1 MDNEIESLWLSLGI
15 KPDDSS
21 VSDAVDKI
29 IKAVQSKLK
38 SSIYGGKNGVI
49 TLPATIEGKFKN
61 GREIDKSITDAYA
74 AIYEKAKQ
82 MADESVSLTLK
93 DIKDFK
99 AQIDKFG
106 KQTAKYRNN
115 DVIANAN
122 NNLRQTVTTYQ
133 NYINELKGEVAK
145 TKKTQVKQTQKVKA
159 KQKAKTQQKG
169 ETAYDDY
176 LKKQEQYSKRAEGAG
191 KRKELFNELDEVRKE
206 KSQYPPHI
214 IRGVA
219 TKKTLQ
225 ETEYSGSYPSSFA
238 RQMAKSRREARKR
251 ELASLR
257 IEKNKEK
264 AEQHVKDLEEGK
276 VKYKTKRQVIDK
288 KPNGQWDVRY
298 EDAEVYNKKPK
309 QYTNEEKNE
318 LKRDVATNE
327 LAKILGGLEHRR
339 KDASVQLFK
348 NYMSGAFAFN
358 TAAGKNDWDAI
369 RESLEKTLNRYRG
382 DKGTLGITDGTEKG
396 VSEGHE
402 EAVAAIKEMLDY
414 MDEIIKQSEKQG
426 KISVENARV
435 LKELAKI
442 DPKAANKYA
451 DELLG
456 VGRQNTNSSNTVEP
470 NSQLAK
476 DIATMTS
483 ATEETHRAINQTNKL
498 TTTQTTYDK
507 IENASERVADT
518 AQETEQKAT
527 TDANRE
533 EAKEITA
540 DAQTGFNTDNNAK
553 ELLSAQSDLKGI
565 IGKEIKDTL
574 TGILSALSELKS
586 LDGLNP
592 ATKLQADSSMQPCCD
607 ALTKLVE
614 IAQHIDVTT
623 GNVLQGLISMGAKLP
638 TNLPAL
644 VKGETVKDKPIEKE
658 PIVDKTDYEKLHNEK
673 LNREIERERNTA
685 FVTGAVDKYR
695 SERAEKL
702 KKIEAANKL
711 KEIQNSVKNSLEI
724 PGAVDIGANAEKMST
739 MSREQLKKIRAKRVT
754 TFGLVDVDQ
763 NPTATGDLS
772 RVQRVKATYGWGKN
786 QANPFKDLK
795 LSEGIEIDTK
805 AITEALQNALQDNMF
820 NAQTGGWF
828 KNLIGPSTLYLG
840 QDSLEKSRAEAD
852 AVNTIMAK
860 MRDAAIDIL
869 QKIQNTQLDLQ
880 GMKESGKAVF
890 KEDGTLD
897 TEASD
902 KSAITL
908 FANLEEQKLALK
920 GVLADVDM
928 VDEVVENTGGNLT
941 KILQQ
946 LGFAAP
952 ELANC
957 NKIIKNI
964 NAGLDKNGK
973 VLKFQTRT
981 AEILN
986 YSFQLMGRYIGQMIK
1001 SWMAMLNP
1009 LSLIKRAFQDF
1020 TSYDTKW
1027 QRTMNVIKYNL
1038 RAIIRPAM
1046 QWIAQQIVNMI
1057 GLANALVK
1065 GIGKAL
1071 GKKWDLFDKSAA
1083 NTEKMRENL
1092 EQAANITAGFDELHD
1107 VGTDDSGANDLM
1119 GDIYTPQWKSL
1130 NDIFEKIGE
1139 TLGNISK
1146 IVTKLNF
1153 WQWLA
1158 IAGAALLG
1166 FKILKWLISIFGK
1179 GKNPLEGIANGL
1191 SVLEK
1196 AVGWALLIWAFTG
1209 FTKAL
1214 KDFIETVGKMKPRE
1228 VWQAFSVLA
1237 ASFTLLVAA
1246 MGTLMKMTDK
1256 FKTTT
1261 GKLFGLSALVGVFD
1275 LFVKALIPFIECI
1288 KDLGDEKIE
1297 VIAASITTLA
1307 AAFLELIGGVAGVEG
1322 ITKLVDLDWKKLMGL
1337 SAVVGAL
1344 DLFVKAIVP
1353 FIAAVSNIDGNKWDT
1368 IIPMIVGL
1376 GGAFISLAAGVGAV
1390 SKTFTA
1396 MDWKAIGQLYVVAGV
1411 FEIFVGVLVL
1421 FVNAIKGIQFETLAG
1436 GALLI
1441 AAAFL
1446 SLAGAIRLITPALKM
1461 LDWTSIFQFAAVMAV
1476 FAGIIWVLKE
1486 FVQSLQDL
1494 SSDQILSGLKLLAGG
1509 LAAITVAISVLAV
1522 VFTGVVTTGIGA
1534 AAIALLALVLGA
1546 VSLVIASIANLVRA
1560 LGESG
1565 EGIKQICEGI
1575 AEVIQAI
1582 GNVIIG
1588 IVDVVIG
1595 KVAELAIAI
1604 AHEIGETIRTIIE
1617 TVGKVITDII
1627 NSLINAVPTLL
1638 NAILNFCN
1646 SIGPA
1651 IENSANAIMRTITNV
1666 VNFTVSA
1673 IEYLVNLVVDGVN
1686 QIISAINS
1694 VSQYVGINIPKVP
1707 EVSIRRFVPKYETG
1721 TNYVP
1726 NDGLAYLHQGEAVV
1740 PKKYNQ
1746 PYQQPGLSSEEREYM
1761 NQMMKT
1767 MSTLNATISQGI
1779 PVKGEFKQRGN
1790 DLVAVVE
1797 KVKNRNGN
1805 QPLNNA
1811 VFAR

>member
-1 MDNEIESLWLSLGI
+1 MDDNEIESLWLSLGI

-21 VSDAVDKI
+21 ASDAVDKI

-106 KQTAKYRNN
+106 KQTAKYRSN

-122 NNLRQTVTTYQ
+122 NNLRQTVATYQ

-159 KQKAKTQQKG
+159 KQKAKTKKSSYNNLDISDEEIESDIQNERKRRLSGIKQVEPKG
-169 ETAYDDY
+169 YKHY
-176 LKKQEQYSKRAEGAG
+176 VGFEG
-191 KRKELFNELDEVRKE
+191 
-206 KSQYPPHI
+206 
-214 IRGVA
+214 GVA
-219 TKKTLQ
+219 TEDTLKA
-225 ETEYSGSYPSSFA
+225 SDRGGPYPSNYA
-238 RQMAKSRREARKR
+238 RQMRLS
-251 ELASLR
+251 ELAAVKWMKESLKTYKSEN
-257 IEKNKEK
+257 IADDYAKALQNGDNKNNISDEEK
-264 AEQHVKDLEEGK
+264 ADEMSKLSSTKLAEILKGLEK
-276 VKYKTKRQVIDK
+276 VKADASIDK
-288 KPNGQWDVRY
+288 FDKYLDATLQFGKNGKGGYDAILLALNKTFNRY
-298 EDAEVYNKKPK
+298 
-309 QYTNEEKNE
+309 
-318 LKRDVATNE
+318 
-327 LAKILGGLEHRR
+327 
-339 KDASVQLFK
+339 
-348 NYMSGAFAFN
+348 FN
-358 TAAGKNDWDAI
+358 TN
-369 RESLEKTLNRYRG
+369 
-382 DKGTLGITDGTEKG
+382 GTIGITDGGETG
-396 VSEGHE
+396 VGEGHQQAQKAIAGMIKLFKEKLDTGFADKVVEAGDKLVNVSAE
-402 EAVAAIKEMLDY
+402 EIRQL
-414 MDEIIKQSEKQG
+414 
-426 KISVENARV
+426 KI
-435 LKELAKI
+435 LAKI
-442 DPKAANKYA
+442 DPREANK
-451 DELLG
+451 ELDRILNG
-456 VGRQNTNSSNTVEP
+456 TNVSSTKKDSNSILNQEVNRLAQESKNTTDAV
-470 NSQLAK
+470 
-476 DIATMTS
+476 
-483 ATEETHRAINQTNKL
+483 NQTNKL
-498 TTTQTTYDK
+498 TATQTSYDK
-507 IENASERVADT
+507 IENASERVADAT
-518 AQETEQKAT
+518 QETEQKAT
-527 TDANRE
+527 TAANKEEKDA
-533 EAKEITA
+533 ISD
-540 DAQTGFNTDNNAK
+540 DARTGFNTDNNAK

-565 IGKEIKDTL
+565 IGKEIKDIL

-973 VLKFQTRT
+973 ALKFQTRT

-1020 TSYDTKW
+1020 ASYDTKW

-1057 GLANALVK
+1057 GLANALIK

-1179 GKNPLEGIANGL
+1179 GKNPLEGVAKGL
-1191 SVLEK
+1191 SFLEK

-1214 KDFIETVGKMKPRE
+1214 TAFVECMKTANWETIAKSLTMLGG
-1228 VWQAFSVLA
+1228 AFVI
-1237 ASFTLLVAA
+1237 LVAA
-1246 MGTLMKMTDK
+1246 MGSVIKISNK
-1256 FKTTT
+1256 FGTTT
-1261 GKLFGLSALVGVFD
+1261 GQLFGLSALVGVFD

-1651 IENSANAIMRTITNV
+1651 IENSANAIMETITNV

>member
-21 VSDAVDKI
+21 ASDAVDKI

-49 TLPATIEGKFKN
+49 TLPATIEGKFKD

-106 KQTAKYRNN
+106 KQTAKYRSN

-122 NNLRQTVTTYQ
+122 NNLRQTVATYQ

-159 KQKAKTQQKG
+159 QQKAKTQQKG

-176 LKKQEQYSKRAEGAG
+176 LNKQEQYSKRAEGAG

-206 KSQYPPHI
+206 KSQYPQHI

-219 TKKTLQ
+219 TDKTLKA
-225 ETEYSGSYPSSFA
+225 SDRGGPYPSNYA
-238 RQMAKSRREARKR
+238 RQMRLS
-251 ELASLR
+251 ELAAVKWMKKSLKTYKSEN
-257 IEKNKEK
+257 IADDYAKALQNGDNKNNISDEEK
-264 AEQHVKDLEEGK
+264 ADEMSKLSSTKLAEILKGLEK
-276 VKYKTKRQVIDK
+276 VKADASIDK
-288 KPNGQWDVRY
+288 FDKYLDATLQFGKNGKGGYDAILLALNKTFNRY
-298 EDAEVYNKKPK
+298 
-309 QYTNEEKNE
+309 
-318 LKRDVATNE
+318 
-327 LAKILGGLEHRR
+327 
-339 KDASVQLFK
+339 
-348 NYMSGAFAFN
+348 FN
-358 TAAGKNDWDAI
+358 TN
-369 RESLEKTLNRYRG
+369 
-382 DKGTLGITDGTEKG
+382 GTIGITDGGETG
-396 VSEGHE
+396 VGEGHQQAQKAIAGMIKLFKEKLDTGFADKVVEAGDKLVNVSAE
-402 EAVAAIKEMLDY
+402 EIR
-414 MDEIIKQSEKQG
+414 Q
-426 KISVENARV
+426 
-435 LKELAKI
+435 LKTLAKI
-442 DPKAANKYA
+442 DPREANK
-451 DELLG
+451 ELDRILNG
-456 VGRQNTNSSNTVEP
+456 TNVSSTKKDSNSILDQEVNRLAQESKNTTDAV
-470 NSQLAK
+470 
-476 DIATMTS
+476 
-483 ATEETHRAINQTNKL
+483 NQTNKL
-498 TTTQTTYDK
+498 TATQTSYDK

-527 TDANRE
+527 TDANKE
-533 EAKEITA
+533 EKKAISD
-540 DAQTGFNTDNNAK
+540 DARTGFNADNNAK

-644 VKGETVKDKPIEKE
+644 VKGETVKDQPIEKE
-658 PIVDKTDYEKLHNEK
+658 PIVDKTNYEKLHNEK

-711 KEIQNSVKNSLEI
+711 KEVQNSVKNALEI

-754 TFGLVDVDQ
+754 TFGLLDVDQ

-795 LSEGIEIDTK
+795 LSKGIEIDTK

-828 KNLIGPSTLYLG
+828 KNLIGPPTLYLG
-840 QDSLEKSRAEAD
+840 QESLEKSRSKAD
-852 AVNTIMAK
+852 AVNAIIVK

-1179 GKNPLEGIANGL
+1179 GKNPLEGVAKGL
-1191 SVLEK
+1191 SFLEK

-1214 KDFIETVGKMKPRE
+1214 TAFIECMKTANWE
-1228 VWQAFSVLA
+1228 TIAKSLTMLGGAFVI
-1237 ASFTLLVAA
+1237 LVAA
-1246 MGTLMKMTDK
+1246 MGSVIKISNK
-1256 FKTTT
+1256 FGTTT
-1261 GKLFGLSALVGVFD
+1261 GQLFGLSALVGVFD

-1476 FAGIIWVLKE
+1476 FAGIIWVLKD

-1494 SSDQILSGLKLLAGG
+1494 SSDQILSGLKLLAGA
-1509 LAAITVAISVLAV
+1509 LATITVAISVLAV

-1546 VSLVIASIANLVRA
+1546 VALVIASIANLVRA

>member
-21 VSDAVDKI
+21 ASDAVDKI

-49 TLPATIEGKFKN
+49 TLPATIEGKFKD

-122 NNLRQTVTTYQ
+122 NNLRQTVATYQ

-159 KQKAKTQQKG
+159 KQKAKTKKSSYNNLDISDEEIESDIQNERKRRLSGIKQVEPKG
-169 ETAYDDY
+169 YKHY
-176 LKKQEQYSKRAEGAG
+176 VGFEG
-191 KRKELFNELDEVRKE
+191 
-206 KSQYPPHI
+206 
-214 IRGVA
+214 GVA
-219 TKKTLQ
+219 TEDTLKA
-225 ETEYSGSYPSSFA
+225 SDRGGPYPSNYA
-238 RQMAKSRREARKR
+238 RQMRLS
-251 ELASLR
+251 ELAAVKWMKKSLKTYKSEN
-257 IEKNKEK
+257 IADDYAKALQNGDNKNNISDEEK
-264 AEQHVKDLEEGK
+264 ADEMSKLSSTKLAEILKGLEK
-276 VKYKTKRQVIDK
+276 VKADASIDK
-288 KPNGQWDVRY
+288 FDKYLDATLQFGKNGKGGYDAILLALNKTFNRY
-298 EDAEVYNKKPK
+298 
-309 QYTNEEKNE
+309 
-318 LKRDVATNE
+318 
-327 LAKILGGLEHRR
+327 
-339 KDASVQLFK
+339 
-348 NYMSGAFAFN
+348 FN
-358 TAAGKNDWDAI
+358 TN
-369 RESLEKTLNRYRG
+369 
-382 DKGTLGITDGTEKG
+382 GTIGITDGGETG
-396 VSEGHE
+396 VGEGHQQAQKAIAGMIKVFKEKLDTGFADKVVEVGDKLVNVSAE
-402 EAVAAIKEMLDY
+402 EIRQL
-414 MDEIIKQSEKQG
+414 
-426 KISVENARV
+426 KI
-435 LKELAKI
+435 LAKI
-442 DPKAANKYA
+442 DPRAASKEVDRILNGTNVSSTKQGSGSKL
-451 DELLG
+451 DQEVDRL
-456 VGRQNTNSSNTVEP
+456 VQESKNTT
-470 NSQLAK
+470 
-476 DIATMTS
+476 D
-483 ATEETHRAINQTNKL
+483 AINQTNKL

-540 DAQTGFNTDNNAK
+540 DAQTGFNADNNAK

-574 TGILSALSELKS
+574 TGILSTLSELKS

-592 ATKLQADSSMQPCCD
+592 ATKLQADSAMQPCCD

-623 GNVLQGLISMGAKLP
+623 GDVLQGLISMGAKLP

-644 VKGETVKDKPIEKE
+644 AKGETVKDKPIEKE
-658 PIVDKTDYEKLHNEK
+658 PIVDKTNYEKLHNER

-724 PGAVDIGANAEKMST
+724 PGAVDIGANAKKMST

-754 TFGLVDVDQ
+754 TFGLADVDQ

-897 TEASD
+897 TDASD

-920 GVLADVDM
+920 GVLADVGM
-928 VDEVVENTGGNLT
+928 VEEVVKNTGGDLT

-957 NKIIKNI
+957 NKIVKNL

-973 VLKFQTRT
+973 ALKFQTRT

-986 YSFQLMGRYIGQMIK
+986 YSFQLMGRYVGQIIK
-1001 SWMAMLNP
+1001 SWMTMLNP

-1027 QRTMNVIKYNL
+1027 QRTMSVIKYNL

-1179 GKNPLEGIANGL
+1179 GKNPLEGVANGL
-1191 SVLEK
+1191 SFLEK

-1246 MGTLMKMTDK
+1246 MGTLMKITDK

-1411 FEIFVGVLVL
+1411 FEVFVGVLVL
-1421 FVNAIKGIQFETLAG
+1421 FVNAIKGVQFETLAG

-1476 FAGIIWVLKE
+1476 FAGIIWVLKD

>member
-21 VSDAVDKI
+21 ASDAVDKI

-49 TLPATIEGKFKN
+49 TLPATIEGKFKD

-122 NNLRQTVTTYQ
+122 NNLRQTVATYQ

-176 LKKQEQYSKRAEGAG
+176 LNKQEQYSKRAEGAG

-206 KSQYPPHI
+206 KSQYSQHI

-219 TKKTLQ
+219 TDKTLKA
-225 ETEYSGSYPSSFA
+225 SDRGGPYPSNYA
-238 RQMAKSRREARKR
+238 RQMRLS
-251 ELASLR
+251 ELAAVKWMKKSLKTYKSEN
-257 IEKNKEK
+257 IADDYAKALQNGDNKNNISDEEK
-264 AEQHVKDLEEGK
+264 ADEMSKLSSTKLAEILKGLEK
-276 VKYKTKRQVIDK
+276 VKADASIDK
-288 KPNGQWDVRY
+288 FDKYLDATLQFGKNGKGGYDAILLALNKTFNRY
-298 EDAEVYNKKPK
+298 
-309 QYTNEEKNE
+309 
-318 LKRDVATNE
+318 
-327 LAKILGGLEHRR
+327 
-339 KDASVQLFK
+339 
-348 NYMSGAFAFN
+348 FN
-358 TAAGKNDWDAI
+358 TN
-369 RESLEKTLNRYRG
+369 
-382 DKGTLGITDGTEKG
+382 GTIGITDGGETG
-396 VSEGHE
+396 VGEGHQQAQKAIAGMIKLFKEKLDTGFADKVVEVGDKLVNVSAE
-402 EAVAAIKEMLDY
+402 EIRQL
-414 MDEIIKQSEKQG
+414 
-426 KISVENARV
+426 KI
-435 LKELAKI
+435 LAKI
-442 DPKAANKYA
+442 DPREANK
-451 DELLG
+451 ELDRILNG
-456 VGRQNTNSSNTVEP
+456 TNVSSTKKDSNSILNQEVNRLAQESKNTTDAV
-470 NSQLAK
+470 
-476 DIATMTS
+476 
-483 ATEETHRAINQTNKL
+483 NQTNKL
-498 TTTQTTYDK
+498 TATQTSYDK
-507 IENASERVADT
+507 IENASERVADAT
-518 AQETEQKAT
+518 QETEQKAT
-527 TDANRE
+527 TAANKEEKDA
-533 EAKEITA
+533 ISD
-540 DAQTGFNTDNNAK
+540 DARTGFNADNNAK

-644 VKGETVKDKPIEKE
+644 VKGETVKDKPIEKK

-973 VLKFQTRT
+973 ALKFQTRT

-1009 LSLIKRAFQDF
+1009 LSLITRAFQDF

-1057 GLANALVK
+1057 GLANALIK

-1179 GKNPLEGIANGL
+1179 GKNPLEGVANGL
-1191 SVLEK
+1191 SFLEK

-1214 KDFIETVGKMKPRE
+1214 TAFVECMKTANWETIAKSLTMLGG
-1228 VWQAFSVLA
+1228 AFVI
-1237 ASFTLLVAA
+1237 LVAA
-1246 MGTLMKMTDK
+1246 MGAVIKISNK
-1256 FKTTT
+1256 FGTTT
-1261 GKLFGLSALVGVFD
+1261 GQLFGLSALVGVFD

-1353 FIAAVSNIDGNKWDT
+1353 FIEAVNDIDGNKWDT

-1411 FEIFVGVLVL
+1411 FEVFVGVLVL
-1421 FVNAIKGIQFETLAG
+1421 FVNAIKGVQFETLAG

-1476 FAGIIWVLKE
+1476 FAGIIWVLKD

-1494 SSDQILSGLKLLAGG
+1494 SSDQILSGLKLLAGA
-1509 LAAITVAISVLAV
+1509 LATITVAISVLAV

-1546 VSLVIASIANLVRA
+1546 VALVIASIANLVRA

-1651 IENSANAIMRTITNV
+1651 IENSANAIMETITNV

>member
-21 VSDAVDKI
+21 ASDAVDKI
-29 IKAVQSKLK
+29 VKAVQSKLK

-49 TLPATIEGKFKN
+49 TLPATIEGKFKD

-106 KQTAKYRNN
+106 KQTAKYRSN

-122 NNLRQTVTTYQ
+122 NNLRQTVATYQ

-159 KQKAKTQQKG
+159 KQKAKTKKSSYNNLDISDEEIESDIQNERKRRLSGIKQVEPKG
-169 ETAYDDY
+169 YKHY
-176 LKKQEQYSKRAEGAG
+176 VGFEG
-191 KRKELFNELDEVRKE
+191 
-206 KSQYPPHI
+206 
-214 IRGVA
+214 GVA
-219 TKKTLQ
+219 TEDTLKA
-225 ETEYSGSYPSSFA
+225 SDRGGPYPSNYA
-238 RQMAKSRREARKR
+238 RQMRLS
-251 ELASLR
+251 ELAAVKWMKESLKTYKSEN
-257 IEKNKEK
+257 IADDYAKALQNGDNKNNISDEEK
-264 AEQHVKDLEEGK
+264 ADEMSKLSSTKLAEILKGLEK
-276 VKYKTKRQVIDK
+276 VKADASIDK
-288 KPNGQWDVRY
+288 FDKYLDATLQFGKNGKGGYDAILLALNKTFNRY
-298 EDAEVYNKKPK
+298 
-309 QYTNEEKNE
+309 
-318 LKRDVATNE
+318 
-327 LAKILGGLEHRR
+327 
-339 KDASVQLFK
+339 
-348 NYMSGAFAFN
+348 FN
-358 TAAGKNDWDAI
+358 TN
-369 RESLEKTLNRYRG
+369 
-382 DKGTLGITDGTEKG
+382 GTIGITDGGETG
-396 VSEGHE
+396 VGEGHQQAQKAIAGMIKLFKEKLDTGFADKVVEAGDKLVNVSAE
-402 EAVAAIKEMLDY
+402 EIR
-414 MDEIIKQSEKQG
+414 Q
-426 KISVENARV
+426 
-435 LKELAKI
+435 LKTLAKI
-442 DPKAANKYA
+442 DPREANK
-451 DELLG
+451 ELDRILNG
-456 VGRQNTNSSNTVEP
+456 TNVSSTKKDSNSILDQEVNRLVQESKNTTDAV
-470 NSQLAK
+470 
-476 DIATMTS
+476 
-483 ATEETHRAINQTNKL
+483 NQTNKL
-498 TTTQTTYDK
+498 TATQTSYDK

-518 AQETEQKAT
+518 TQETEQKAT
-527 TDANRE
+527 TAANKEEKDA
-533 EAKEITA
+533 ISD
-540 DAQTGFNTDNNAK
+540 DARTGFNTDNNAK
-553 ELLSAQSDLKGI
+553 ELLSAQSELKGI
-565 IGKEIKDTL
+565 IGKEIKDIL

-828 KNLIGPSTLYLG
+828 KNLIGPPTLYLG
-840 QDSLEKSRAEAD
+840 QDSLEKSRSKAD
-852 AVNTIMAK
+852 AVNAIIVK

-1057 GLANALVK
+1057 GLVNALIK

-1179 GKNPLEGIANGL
+1179 GKNPLEGVAKGL
-1191 SVLEK
+1191 SFLAK

-1214 KDFIETVGKMKPRE
+1214 TAFIECMKTANWE
-1228 VWQAFSVLA
+1228 TIAKSLTMLGGAFVI
-1237 ASFTLLVAA
+1237 LVAA
-1246 MGTLMKMTDK
+1246 MGSVIKISNK
-1256 FKTTT
+1256 FGTTT
-1261 GKLFGLSALVGVFD
+1261 GQLFGLSALVGVFD

-1322 ITKLVDLDWKKLMGL
+1322 ITKLVDLDWKKLAGL

-1353 FIAAVSNIDGNKWDT
+1353 FIEAVNDIDGNKWDT

-1476 FAGIIWVLKE
+1476 FAGIIWVLKD

-1494 SSDQILSGLKLLAGG
+1494 SSDQILSGLKLLAGA
-1509 LAAITVAISVLAV
+1509 LATITVAISVLAV

-1546 VSLVIASIANLVRA
+1546 VALVIASIANLVRA

-1651 IENSANAIMRTITNV
+1651 IENSANAIMETITNV

>member
-21 VSDAVDKI
+21 ASDAVDKI

-106 KQTAKYRNN
+106 KQTAKYRSN

-122 NNLRQTVTTYQ
+122 NNLRQTVATYQ

-159 KQKAKTQQKG
+159 KQKAKTKKSSYNNLDISDEEIESDIQNERKRRLSGIKQVEPKG
-169 ETAYDDY
+169 YKHY
-176 LKKQEQYSKRAEGAG
+176 VGFEG
-191 KRKELFNELDEVRKE
+191 
-206 KSQYPPHI
+206 
-214 IRGVA
+214 GVA
-219 TKKTLQ
+219 TEDTLKA
-225 ETEYSGSYPSSFA
+225 SDRGGPYPSNYA
-238 RQMAKSRREARKR
+238 RQMRLS
-251 ELASLR
+251 ELAAVKWMKESLKTYKSEN
-257 IEKNKEK
+257 IADDYAKALQNGDNKNNISDEEK
-264 AEQHVKDLEEGK
+264 ADEMSKLSSTKLAEILKGLEK
-276 VKYKTKRQVIDK
+276 VKADASIDK
-288 KPNGQWDVRY
+288 FDKYLDATLQFGKNGKGGYDAILLALNKTFNRY
-298 EDAEVYNKKPK
+298 
-309 QYTNEEKNE
+309 
-318 LKRDVATNE
+318 
-327 LAKILGGLEHRR
+327 
-339 KDASVQLFK
+339 
-348 NYMSGAFAFN
+348 FN
-358 TAAGKNDWDAI
+358 TN
-369 RESLEKTLNRYRG
+369 
-382 DKGTLGITDGTEKG
+382 GTIGITDGGETG
-396 VSEGHE
+396 VGEGHQQAQKAIAGMIKLFKEKLDTGFADKVVEAGDKLVNVSAE
-402 EAVAAIKEMLDY
+402 EIRQL
-414 MDEIIKQSEKQG
+414 
-426 KISVENARV
+426 KI
-435 LKELAKI
+435 LAKI
-442 DPKAANKYA
+442 DPREANK
-451 DELLG
+451 ELDRILNG
-456 VGRQNTNSSNTVEP
+456 TNVSSTKKDSNSILNQEVNRLAQESKNTTDAV
-470 NSQLAK
+470 
-476 DIATMTS
+476 
-483 ATEETHRAINQTNKL
+483 NQTNKL
-498 TTTQTTYDK
+498 TATQTSYDK
-507 IENASERVADT
+507 IENASERVADAT
-518 AQETEQKAT
+518 QETEQKAT
-527 TDANRE
+527 TAANKEEKDA
-533 EAKEITA
+533 ISD
-540 DAQTGFNTDNNAK
+540 DARTGFNADNNAK

-973 VLKFQTRT
+973 ALKFQTRT

-1020 TSYDTKW
+1020 ASYDTKW

-1057 GLANALVK
+1057 GLANALIK

-1179 GKNPLEGIANGL
+1179 GKNPLEGVAKGL
-1191 SVLEK
+1191 SFLEK

-1214 KDFIETVGKMKPRE
+1214 TAFVECMKTANWETIAKSLTMLGG
-1228 VWQAFSVLA
+1228 AFVI
-1237 ASFTLLVAA
+1237 LVAA
-1246 MGTLMKMTDK
+1246 MGSVIKISNK
-1256 FKTTT
+1256 FGTTT
-1261 GKLFGLSALVGVFD
+1261 GQLFGLSALVGVFD

-1322 ITKLVDLDWKKLMGL
+1322 ITKLVDLDWKKLAGL

-1353 FIAAVSNIDGNKWDT
+1353 FIEAVNDIDGNKWDT
-1368 IIPMIVGL
+1368 IIPMIAGL
-1376 GGAFISLAAGVGAV
+1376 GGAFISLAAGVGTI
-1390 SKTFTA
+1390 SKVFTA

-1651 IENSANAIMRTITNV
+1651 IENSANAIMETITNV

>member
-21 VSDAVDKI
+21 ASDAVDKI

-49 TLPATIEGKFKN
+49 TLPATIEGKFKD

-122 NNLRQTVTTYQ
+122 NNLRQTVATYQ

-159 KQKAKTQQKG
+159 KQKAKTKKSSYNNLDISDEEIESDIQNERKRRLSGIKQVEPKG
-169 ETAYDDY
+169 YKHY
-176 LKKQEQYSKRAEGAG
+176 VGFEG
-191 KRKELFNELDEVRKE
+191 
-206 KSQYPPHI
+206 
-214 IRGVA
+214 GVA
-219 TKKTLQ
+219 TEDTLKA
-225 ETEYSGSYPSSFA
+225 SDRGGPYPSNYA
-238 RQMAKSRREARKR
+238 RQMRLS
-251 ELASLR
+251 ELAAVKWMKESLKTYKSEN
-257 IEKNKEK
+257 IADDYAKALQNGDNKNNISDEEK
-264 AEQHVKDLEEGK
+264 ADEMSKLSSTKLAEILKGLEK
-276 VKYKTKRQVIDK
+276 VKADASIDK
-288 KPNGQWDVRY
+288 FDKYLDATLQFGKNGKGGYDAILLALNKTFNRY
-298 EDAEVYNKKPK
+298 
-309 QYTNEEKNE
+309 
-318 LKRDVATNE
+318 
-327 LAKILGGLEHRR
+327 
-339 KDASVQLFK
+339 
-348 NYMSGAFAFN
+348 FN
-358 TAAGKNDWDAI
+358 TN
-369 RESLEKTLNRYRG
+369 
-382 DKGTLGITDGTEKG
+382 GTIGITDGGETG
-396 VSEGHE
+396 VGEGHQQAQKAIAGMIKLFKEKLDTGFADKVVEAGDKLVNVSAE
-402 EAVAAIKEMLDY
+402 EIR
-414 MDEIIKQSEKQG
+414 Q
-426 KISVENARV
+426 
-435 LKELAKI
+435 LKTLAKI
-442 DPKAANKYA
+442 DPREANK
-451 DELLG
+451 ELNRILNG
-456 VGRQNTNSSNTVEP
+456 TNVSSTKKDSNSILDQEVNRLVQESKNTT
-470 NSQLAK
+470 
-476 DIATMTS
+476 D
-483 ATEETHRAINQTNKL
+483 AINQTNKL

-518 AQETEQKAT
+518 TQETEQKAT

-540 DAQTGFNTDNNAK
+540 DAQTGFNADNNAK

-973 VLKFQTRT
+973 ALKFQTRT

-1020 TSYDTKW
+1020 ASYDTKW

-1057 GLANALVK
+1057 GLANALIK

-1179 GKNPLEGIANGL
+1179 GKNPLEGVAKGL
-1191 SVLEK
+1191 SFLEK

-1214 KDFIETVGKMKPRE
+1214 TAFIECMKTANWE
-1228 VWQAFSVLA
+1228 TIAKSLTMLGGAFVI
-1237 ASFTLLVAA
+1237 LVAA
-1246 MGTLMKMTDK
+1246 MGSVIKISNK
-1256 FKTTT
+1256 FGTTT
-1261 GKLFGLSALVGVFD
+1261 GQLFGLSALVGVFD

-1476 FAGIIWVLKE
+1476 FAGIIWVLKD

-1494 SSDQILSGLKLLAGG
+1494 SSDQILSGLKLLAGA
-1509 LAAITVAISVLAV
+1509 LATITVAISVLAV

-1546 VSLVIASIANLVRA
+1546 VALVIASIANLVRA

>member
-21 VSDAVDKI
+21 ASDAVDKI
-29 IKAVQSKLK
+29 VKAVQSKLK

-49 TLPATIEGKFKN
+49 TLPATIEGKFKD

-106 KQTAKYRNN
+106 KQTAKYRSN

-122 NNLRQTVTTYQ
+122 NNLRQTVATYQ

-159 KQKAKTQQKG
+159 KQKAKTKKSSYNNLDISDEEIESDIQNERKRRLSGIKQVEPKG
-169 ETAYDDY
+169 YKHY
-176 LKKQEQYSKRAEGAG
+176 VGFEG
-191 KRKELFNELDEVRKE
+191 
-206 KSQYPPHI
+206 
-214 IRGVA
+214 GVA
-219 TKKTLQ
+219 TEDTLKA
-225 ETEYSGSYPSSFA
+225 SDRGGPYPSNYA
-238 RQMAKSRREARKR
+238 RQMRLS
-251 ELASLR
+251 ELAAVKWMKESLKTYKSEN
-257 IEKNKEK
+257 IADDYAKALQNGDNKNNISDEEK
-264 AEQHVKDLEEGK
+264 ADEMSKLSSTKLAEILKGLEK
-276 VKYKTKRQVIDK
+276 VKADASIDK
-288 KPNGQWDVRY
+288 FDKYLDATLQFGKNGKGGYDAILLALNKTFNRY
-298 EDAEVYNKKPK
+298 
-309 QYTNEEKNE
+309 
-318 LKRDVATNE
+318 
-327 LAKILGGLEHRR
+327 
-339 KDASVQLFK
+339 
-348 NYMSGAFAFN
+348 FN
-358 TAAGKNDWDAI
+358 TN
-369 RESLEKTLNRYRG
+369 
-382 DKGTLGITDGTEKG
+382 GTIGITDGGETG
-396 VSEGHE
+396 VGEGHQQAQKAIAGMIKLFKEKLDTGFADKVVEAGDKLVNVSAE
-402 EAVAAIKEMLDY
+402 EIR
-414 MDEIIKQSEKQG
+414 Q
-426 KISVENARV
+426 
-435 LKELAKI
+435 LKTLAKI
-442 DPKAANKYA
+442 DPREANK
-451 DELLG
+451 ELDRILNG
-456 VGRQNTNSSNTVEP
+456 TNVSSTKKDSNSILDQEVNRLVQESKNTTDAV
-470 NSQLAK
+470 
-476 DIATMTS
+476 
-483 ATEETHRAINQTNKL
+483 NQTNKL
-498 TTTQTTYDK
+498 TATQTSYDK

-518 AQETEQKAT
+518 TQETEQKAT
-527 TDANRE
+527 TAANKEEKDA
-533 EAKEITA
+533 ISD
-540 DAQTGFNTDNNAK
+540 DARTGFNTDNNAK
-553 ELLSAQSDLKGI
+553 ELLSAQSELKGI
-565 IGKEIKDTL
+565 IGKEIKDIL

-828 KNLIGPSTLYLG
+828 KNLIGPPTLYLG
-840 QDSLEKSRAEAD
+840 QDSLEKSRSKAD
-852 AVNTIMAK
+852 AVNAIIVK

-1057 GLANALVK
+1057 GLVNALIK

-1179 GKNPLEGIANGL
+1179 GKNPLAGVAKGL
-1191 SVLEK
+1191 SFLAK

-1214 KDFIETVGKMKPRE
+1214 TAFIECMKTANWE
-1228 VWQAFSVLA
+1228 TIAKSLTMLGGAFVI
-1237 ASFTLLVAA
+1237 LVAA
-1246 MGTLMKMTDK
+1246 MGSVIKISNK
-1256 FKTTT
+1256 FGTTT
-1261 GKLFGLSALVGVFD
+1261 GQLFGLSALVGVFD

-1322 ITKLVDLDWKKLMGL
+1322 ITKLVDLDWKKLAGL

-1353 FIAAVSNIDGNKWDT
+1353 FIEAVNDIDGNKWDT

-1476 FAGIIWVLKE
+1476 FAGIIWVLKD

-1494 SSDQILSGLKLLAGG
+1494 SSDQILSGLKLLAGA
-1509 LAAITVAISVLAV
+1509 LATITVAISVLAV

-1546 VSLVIASIANLVRA
+1546 VALVIASIANLVRA

-1651 IENSANAIMRTITNV
+1651 IENSANAIMETITNV

>member
-21 VSDAVDKI
+21 ASDAVDKI

-99 AQIDKFG
+99 AQIDKFS

-122 NNLRQTVTTYQ
+122 NNLRQTVATYQ

-206 KSQYPPHI
+206 KSQYPQHI
-214 IRGVA
+214 IRGVV

-225 ETEYSGSYPSSFA
+225 ETEYSGSYLSSFA
-238 RQMAKSRREARKR
+238 RQMARSRKEARKR

-257 IEKNKEK
+257 VEKNKEK

-358 TAAGKNDWDAI
+358 TAAGKNDWDVI

-402 EAVAAIKEMLDY
+402 EAVAAIEEMLDY
-414 MDEIIKQSEKQG
+414 MDKIIKQSEKQG

-442 DPKAANKYA
+442 DPNAANKYA
-451 DELLG
+451 DELLNKYVDELLG

-483 ATEETHRAINQTNKL
+483 ATEETNRAINQTNKL

-540 DAQTGFNTDNNAK
+540 DAQTGFNTDNNVK

-754 TFGLVDVDQ
+754 TFGLADVDQ

-805 AITEALQNALQDNMF
+805 AITEALQNALQNNMF

-828 KNLIGPSTLYLG
+828 KNLIGPFTLYLG

-860 MRDAAIDIL
+860 MRDAVIDIL

-928 VDEVVENTGGNLT
+928 VDEVVKNTGGNLT

-957 NKIIKNI
+957 NKIVKNL
-964 NAGLDKNGK
+964 NAGLNKNGK
-973 VLKFQTRT
+973 ALKFQTRT
-981 AEILN
+981 AEVLN
-986 YSFQLMGRYIGQMIK
+986 YSFQLMGRYVGQIIK
-1001 SWMAMLNP
+1001 SWMTMLNP

-1027 QRTMNVIKYNL
+1027 QRTMNVIKINFQ
-1038 RAIIRPAM
+1038 RAIKPAM
-1046 QWIAQQIVNMI
+1046 EWIAQKLVNII
-1057 GLANALVK
+1057 GFFNIISMKVQEAFGQVPV
-1065 GIGKAL
+1065 
-1071 GKKWDLFDKSAA
+1071 DLFDQAGA
-1083 NTEKMRENL
+1083 NAEKMRREL
-1092 EQAANITAGFDELHD
+1092 EKAANVTAGFDELHD
-1107 VGTDDSGANDLM
+1107 IGSDNSGENDLL
-1119 GDIYTPQWKSL
+1119 GDIYKPQLSKDWIDL
-1130 NDIFEKIGE
+1130 ANQIGDIFAHLIKGDMGFGDVCKEILRLLGELLGKIAKVIWDWFKKTALGKWITDHWKGLLATLLALFVGWKLLKIFGPTLLSKIGGAFK
-1139 TLGNISK
+1139 TLFTKVGGWITTLLGANGFGQGIITAFQTLFAGGKYSLIGTLK
-1146 IVTKLNF
+1146 EMFTSSAAITEAGSWGSMIGFAVTKGL
-1153 WQWLA
+1153 LA
-1158 IAGAALLG
+1158 ALTGYATYKTIDHFGNKLADKTSYNLGVEYAGGKDKDKKGTGWAKAGAIG
-1166 FKILKWLISIFGK
+1166 T
-1179 GKNPLEGIANGL
+1179 GIIGGA
-1191 SVLEK
+1191 
-1196 AVGWALLIWAFTG
+1196 ATG
-1209 FTKAL
+1209 
-1214 KDFIETVGKMKPRE
+1214 
-1228 VWQAFSVLA
+1228 
-1237 ASFTLLVAA
+1237 
-1246 MGTLMKMTDK
+1246 
-1256 FKTTT
+1256 
-1261 GKLFGLSALVGVFD
+1261 ALVGGAPGAAIGAVIGGIAGTIQSVLRPSLEEAEVAARSLNGELQNMHFNEAQVQTFQEQSDVLSEQLD
-1275 LFVKALIPFIECI
+1275 LLKQSLDTSTQSVYDQGEKLGISKTRMDELIASTQNGTFNTGMLTGAEVELSGSLTDLAQKQEHYTAVTKEAEEAEQKLLKAKTDLAIEQ
-1288 KDLGDEKIE
+1288 DMEAGNFEVAAARIE
-1297 VIAASITTLA
+1297 VAEAQKVYSTDEATDRRI
-1307 AAFLELIGGVAGVEG
+1307 ELF
-1322 ITKLVDLDWKKLMGL
+1322 KKCADEERANL
-1337 SAVVGAL
+1337 
-1344 DLFVKAIVP
+1344 
-1353 FIAAVSNIDGNKWDT
+1353 
-1368 IIPMIVGL
+1368 
-1376 GGAFISLAAGVGAV
+1376 
-1390 SKTFTA
+1390 
-1396 MDWKAIGQLYVVAGV
+1396 
-1411 FEIFVGVLVL
+1411 
-1421 FVNAIKGIQFETLAG
+1421 
-1436 GALLI
+1436 
-1441 AAAFL
+1441 
-1446 SLAGAIRLITPALKM
+1446 
-1461 LDWTSIFQFAAVMAV
+1461 
-1476 FAGIIWVLKE
+1476 
-1486 FVQSLQDL
+1486 LQDL
-1494 SSDQILSGLKLLAGG
+1494 TPDQKKRMTDLNK
-1509 LAAITVAISVLAV
+1509 
-1522 VFTGVVTTGIGA
+1522 
-1534 AAIALLALVLGA
+1534 
-1546 VSLVIASIANLVRA
+1546 
-1560 LGESG
+1560 
-1565 EGIKQICEGI
+1565 
-1575 AEVIQAI
+1575 
-1582 GNVIIG
+1582 
-1588 IVDVVIG
+1588 
-1595 KVAELAIAI
+1595 
-1604 AHEIGETIRTIIE
+1604 
-1617 TVGKVITDII
+1617 ITDIE
-1627 NSLINAVPTLL
+1627 LAKMHTLWEGSSEETR
-1638 NAILNFCN
+1638 NAILN
-1646 SIGPA
+1646 GLD
-1651 IENSANAIMRTITNV
+1651 ENTQA
-1666 VNFTVSA
+1666 
-1673 IEYLVNLVVDGVN
+1673 
-1686 QIISAINS
+1686 
-1694 VSQYVGINIPKVP
+1694 
-1707 EVSIRRFVPKYETG
+1707 
-1721 TNYVP
+1721 
-1726 NDGLAYLHQGEAVV
+1726 
-1740 PKKYNQ
+1740 
-1746 PYQQPGLSSEEREYM
+1746 
-1761 NQMMKT
+1761 
-1767 MSTLNATISQGI
+1767 
-1779 PVKGEFKQRGN
+1779 EFKRRMDQIDDEIESHKGFWQRCW
-1790 DLVAVVE
+1790 
-1797 KVKNRNGN
+1797 RYTS
-1805 QPLNNA
+1805 
-1811 VFAR
+1811 